1 MSASNSPEEIQI
13 AIRRLQE
20 LPPLSANAQRL
31 LAALDDGEI
40 ALADLA
46 KLIEACPAVAARV
59 VGLARSAF
67 FAQRIPVRSVADAII
82 RVLGLKLVKNLV
94 VGIVMSGPFQPERC
108 PGFSTYQYWGSAL
121 LTAMLSRSLISHVAA
136 NEKPTEDSA
145 YLCGLLHNLGLLA
158 LTHVV
163 PEHMAQVFDIASQN
177 PEHSLSEIELETL
190 GTHHC
195 EVGSWLAFRWH
206 LPEEVQSVI
215 KHQREMDYQGP
226 HWLASRLVALSSR
239 WSQDILACEE
249 PTIELESARAL
260 GIELDAIDAATAV
273 CRKQVEEIKELSELF
288 AQR

>member
-1 MSASNSPEEIQI
+1 MPASNSPEEIQI

-20 LPPLSANAQRL
+20 LPPLSANAQCL
-31 LAALDDGEI
+31 LAALDDDDI

-67 FAQRIPVRSVADAII
+67 FAQRVPVRSVADALI

-94 VGIVMSGPFQPERC
+94 VGIIMSGPFQPERC

-121 LTAMLSRSLISHVAA
+121 LTAILSRSLISHVAA
-136 NEKPTEDSA
+136 GEKPTADSA

-158 LTHVV
+158 LTHVA
-163 PEHMAQVFDIASQN
+163 PEYMEQVFHTAKEI
-177 PEHSLSEIELETL
+177 PERSLSDIELETL
-190 GTHHC
+190 GTDHC

-215 KHQREMDYQGP
+215 KHQRQVDYQGS
-226 HWLASRLVALSSR
+226 HWPVSRLVALSSR
-239 WSQDILACEE
+239 WSQDILAREE
-249 PTIELESARAL
+249 PTIDAESAGAL
-260 GIELDAIDAATAV
+260 GIELDAIDRATAV

-288 AQR
+288 A